1 MLIISGVDDDDDNV
15 ERMVMKRYADDKI
28 FSYSFEL
35 NKLLIITGKRESD
48 SLSLLLTGVFWVSCE
63 AGTYIRTLC
72 VHIGLLMGI
81 GAHMQELRRVR
92 SGIQSENVS
101 NSNVI

>member
-1 MLIISGVDDDDDNV
+1 MSDFVIT
-15 ERMVMKRYADDKI
+15 RMITDRIGLHSV
-28 FSYSFEL
+28 
-35 NKLLIITGKRESD
+35 LLPLLITGKHESD

-101 NSNVI
+101 ISNVK